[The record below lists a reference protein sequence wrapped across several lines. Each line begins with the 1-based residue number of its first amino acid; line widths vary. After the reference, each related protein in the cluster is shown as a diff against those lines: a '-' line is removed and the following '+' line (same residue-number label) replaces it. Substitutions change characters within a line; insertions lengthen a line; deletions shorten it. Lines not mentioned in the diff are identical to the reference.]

1 MHTDEPLT
9 MGGKVTSLPSRS
21 YSSLYMLVMQT
32 TMILDPK
39 KDFLI
44 KMGNRK
50 IKMLI
55 RELII
60 HEFPGY

>member
-1 MHTDEPLT
+1 
-9 MGGKVTSLPSRS
+9 
-21 YSSLYMLVMQT
+21 MQT

-39 KDFLI
+39 KAFLI
-44 KMGNRK
+44 KMGNKK

-60 HEFPGY
+60 YEFLGY